1 MLLQPLD
8 VPGDGNCLF
17 AALAHIVLDRVSRGR
32 RWSEGEADKM
42 VTSVAQLLR
51 SKVAGRVLSGTD
63 ADADGVVGVWH
74 KLWKSA
80 VREKN
85 AELQVEFRHMSNVG
99 YPLTAL
105 DRRILFRNMMN
116 PAIYWGDEFALRS
129 LEQLL
134 QCRLCVID
142 STLRVIRREPGPP
155 QRPDFIAF
163 LLLRNQHYQPLR
175 SMPESRFAWDPAEL
189 PAKLRSLLDSW
200 LAGTGRREAGAPSA
214 AKEPE
219 GAPSEAARPK

>member
-17 AALAHIVLDRVSRGR
+17 TSLSHVLLDRLARGR
-32 RWSEGEADKM
+32 RWAQGDFERQ
-42 VTSVAQLLR
+42 VAAVARLLR
-51 SKVAGRVLSGTD
+51 SRVAARVLD
-63 ADADGVVGVWH
+63 AADAEADQVVATWH
-74 KLWKSA
+74 KLWKGA

-105 DRRILFRNMMN
+105 DRRILFRNMMR

-129 LEQLL
+129 MERLL
-134 QCRLCVID
+134 HCRLCVID
-142 STLRVIRREPGPP
+142 ASLRVIRREPGPP
-155 QRPDFIAF
+155 QQPHFVAF

-175 SMPESRFAWDPAEL
+175 TMPESRFAWEPADL
-189 PAKLRSLLDSW
+189 PPKLRSLLDSW
-200 LAGTGRREAGAPSA
+200 LAGA
-214 AKEPE
+214 A
-219 GAPSEAARPK
+219 AAAAADQ